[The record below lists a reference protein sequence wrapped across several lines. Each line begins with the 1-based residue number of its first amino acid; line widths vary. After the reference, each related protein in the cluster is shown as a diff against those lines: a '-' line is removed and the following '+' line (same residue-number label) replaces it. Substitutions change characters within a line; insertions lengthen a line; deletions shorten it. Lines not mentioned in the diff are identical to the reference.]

1 MRFARRL
8 ARAALILALACPA
21 SAFAVGHERI
31 PLDHWSYLALE
42 RFESL
47 GLCVLPDD
55 RPFTRDEIIAIV
67 ERIEAAADVSA
78 LSARDGYELD
88 RLQREFIAAEA
99 RDNPGA
105 RYDQVWYG
113 RDRAIALE
121 GDLLL
126 RPYLQQQNFSTET
139 EAFVGLTPEF
149 RAHLGDRFTYDVR
162 YQLLY
167 GPEHGDRARNEKP
180 SRREK
185 SFKGLTS
192 LFERSYVVGAWD
204 QFEVFFGR
212 DYVDWGPSAGGN
224 LITPGPNFSIDQI
237 NARLKYKA
245 LRLDFFY
252 GQLWTDPQRWMVGHR
267 LEAAL
272 GRTVLGLS
280 ETVVYGGR
288 PLDWM
293 YALPVAW
300 YYANQFNER
309 TNSDNVIWSV
319 DAKTSVLRPVTLY
332 GSLLIDDYQFEDQG
346 YPNKLAADIGAR
358 WVPAKPWGL
367 EVRGQYRWADIY
379 TYSHEESLSVYV
391 SGAGELNNGDVLLG
405 GQPGPDADSW
415 FVNADTY
422 PRANWRATLGAFG
435 GRIGDGN
442 DLRSFHL
449 HVDDPNPAFPAGV
462 VQKSIGLL
470 VATRYELSGNSY
482 IAGAYSHVKA
492 DNRARLAGNND
503 TSDGFKL
510 EIGLEIP

>member
-1 MRFARRL
+1 MHCARRL

-21 SAFAVGHERI
+21 GARAVGHERF
-31 PLDHWSYLALE
+31 PLDHWSYPALE

-55 RPFTRDEIIAIV
+55 RPFTRDEIRVLAQQI
-67 ERIEAAADVSA
+67 AAANVA
-78 LSARDGYELD
+78 ELSARDRYELA
-88 RLQREFIAAEA
+88 RLEREFVTGADDVA
-99 RDNPGA
+99 A
-105 RYDQVWYG
+105 RYDPAWFGQ
-113 RDRAIALE
+113 DRAIALE
-121 GDLLL
+121 GDVAVT
-126 RPYLQQQNFSTET
+126 PYLQQLNFSTET
-139 EAFVGLTPEF
+139 EAFIGVTPEF
-149 RAHLGDRFTYDVR
+149 RAHLGDHYTYDVR

-167 GPEHGDRARNEKP
+167 GPEHGDRARTEKP

-192 LFERSYVVGAWD
+192 LFERSYVIGAWD

-212 DYVDWGPSAGGN
+212 DHVDWGPSVGGN
-224 LITPGPNFSIDQI
+224 LITPGEAYSIDQI

-267 LEAAL
+267 LEAS
-272 GRTVLGLS
+272 VKHSVFGLS

-309 TNSDNVIWSV
+309 TNSDNVIWSL

-332 GSLLIDDYQFEDQG
+332 GSLLIDDYQFENQG
-346 YPNKLAADIGAR
+346 YPNKLAADVGAR

-367 EVRGQYRWADIY
+367 EMRGQYRWADIY
-379 TYSHEESLSVYV
+379 TYSHDESLSVYV

-405 GQPGPDADSW
+405 GAPGPDADSW

-422 PRANWRATLGAFG
+422 PRANWRVSLGAFG
-435 GRIGDGN
+435 TRIGEGN
-442 DLRSFHL
+442 DLRKFVL
-449 HVDDPNPAFPAGV
+449 HVDDPNPPFPSGV
-462 VQKSIGLL
+462 IDKSIG
-470 VATRYELSGNSY
+470 VRVGTRWELPGNKWIEADY
-482 IAGAYSHVKA
+482 ARVKA
-492 DNRARLAGNND
+492 DNRGHMAGAD
-503 TSDGFKL
+503 DSSDGFRL
-510 EIGLEIP
+510 EIRWEIP